1 MRPLPEHSTISA
13 PSSALSN
20 RTSNASLFPID
31 AIISKPLLTW
41 RLRTSVEVFLRVVVE
56 GVELVLAEPAALLV
70 AQRRGDLVLLEPGP
84 DAGQVVLVDERQRVG
99 LEKAAE
105 VDSDHC
111 VEVIVRNGVHQGS
124 NKKRPKGS
132 IRFCIKGVK
141 D

>member
-1 MRPLPEHSTISA
+1 ME
-13 PSSALSN
+13 
-20 RTSNASLFPID
+20 
-31 AIISKPLLTW
+31 
-41 RLRTSVEVFLRVVVE
+41 RVQ
-56 GVELVLAEPAALLV
+56 LILAEPAVLLV
-70 AQRRGDLVLLEPGP
+70 AQWRGDAVLLEPGT
-84 DAGQVVLVDERQRVG
+84 DAGQVVLVDERQTIG
-99 LEKAAE
+99 LEKTTE